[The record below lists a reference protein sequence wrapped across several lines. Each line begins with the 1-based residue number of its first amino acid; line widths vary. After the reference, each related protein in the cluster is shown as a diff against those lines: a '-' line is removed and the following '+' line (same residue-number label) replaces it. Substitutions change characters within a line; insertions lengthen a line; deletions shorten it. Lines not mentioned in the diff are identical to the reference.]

1 MEGRQERQQDDE
13 QHYDLF
19 DILLV
24 LAKRK
29 KLIAGITA
37 GLVIVVGV
45 ISVLMPPVYLAETK
59 MLPPQMASSM
69 TAQLLSQ
76 IGASSGLPGVALG
89 AKSPNE
95 LYVSLLKSRTV
106 LDRVIDRFGLMKL
119 YGKDSREETRR
130 ALKDRLKVRN
140 EIKSGIISLGVE
152 DTDPLRCAD
161 MANAFVKELREMNK
175 GLSVTEASQRRLF
188 FEEQLKEAKD
198 SLSRAEEAMKGFQEK
213 SGAVR
218 IDSQADAVI
227 EGISSLRAQIAAKE
241 VQIRVMRTYST
252 LQNPDIRRAEE
263 ELRGMEAQLEKLES
277 KNEDGNVM
285 VPTGNIPSA
294 STEYVRR
301 MRDLKFSE
309 TLFELLFSQY
319 QAAKIDES
327 RDAAL
332 IQVIEKA
339 VPPEKRTRPKR
350 SLMVVLALLSGLFV
364 SSCAAFIMEYLDKI
378 AGDPDKKERLE
389 TFKRYM
395 SLKNTGQKS

>member
-1 MEGRQERQQDDE
+1 
-13 QHYDLF
+13 
-19 DILLV
+19 
-24 LAKRK
+24 
-29 KLIAGITA
+29 
-37 GLVIVVGV
+37 
-45 ISVLMPPVYLAETK
+45 
-59 MLPPQMASSM
+59 
-69 TAQLLSQ
+69 
-76 IGASSGLPGVALG
+76 
-89 AKSPNE
+89 
-95 LYVSLLKSRTV
+95 
-106 LDRVIDRFGLMKL
+106 
-119 YGKDSREETRR
+119 
-130 ALKDRLKVRN
+130 
-140 EIKSGIISLGVE
+140 
-152 DTDPLRCAD
+152 
-161 MANAFVKELREMNK
+161 
-175 GLSVTEASQRRLF
+175 
-188 FEEQLKEAKD
+188 
-198 SLSRAEEAMKGFQEK
+198 
-213 SGAVR
+213 
-218 IDSQADAVI
+218 
-227 EGISSLRAQIAAKE
+227 
-241 VQIRVMRTYST
+241 
-252 LQNPDIRRAEE
+252 
-263 ELRGMEAQLEKLES
+263 
-277 KNEDGNVM
+277 M